1 MIHISRFVQPPN
13 PNSAVPPSPSDRQP
27 PHAARNGGGSRI
39 PAHCRSRGGAVRKS
53 AVRCGP
59 KAIVPDRP
67 ATPNR
72 LATRALPRRSPRY
85 GLPENSPPP
94 KKTGPHTRDL
104 SETSSPKRDIA
115 QNEVPE
121 KRILPAESSTGRPPP
136 KNEVFPRRTLR
147 TRLSQN
153 ELPPRTASETKPFE
167 TGQSARMQRF
177 AVPSLPALPSRHAAG
192 KPQPALRPCENALR
206 TACRP
211 KAARELRPNGV
222 GARKV
227 RPPLSRPR
235 RPDGRR

>member
-1 MIHISRFVQPPN
+1 MIHISRSVQPPN
-13 PNSAVPPSPSDRQP
+13 PNSAVPPPPRRTGNRRTPHGTAADRGSP
-27 PHAARNGGGSRI
+27 RI
-39 PAHCRSRGGAVRKS
+39 AGAGGGAVRKS

-115 QNEVPE
+115 RNEVPE
-121 KRILPAESSTGRPPP
+121 KRILPETSSTGRPPP

-153 ELPPRTASETKPFE
+153 ELPPRTAFEVKPFE

-177 AVPSLPALPSRHAAG
+177 AVPSS
-192 KPQPALRPCENALR
+192 
-206 TACRP
+206 
-211 KAARELRPNGV
+211 
-222 GARKV
+222 
-227 RPPLSRPR
+227 PLSRPDTLPENRSPRYGRARMRSALHADR
-235 RPDGRR
+235 RPHANCGRTASAQKSPPSA

>member
-177 AVPSLPALPSRHAAG
+177 AVPSS
-192 KPQPALRPCENALR
+192 
-206 TACRP
+206 
-211 KAARELRPNGV
+211 
-222 GARKV
+222 
-227 RPPLSRPR
+227 PLSRPDTLPGNRSPRCGRARMRSALHADR
-235 RPDGRR
+235 RPHANCGRTASAQKSPPSA